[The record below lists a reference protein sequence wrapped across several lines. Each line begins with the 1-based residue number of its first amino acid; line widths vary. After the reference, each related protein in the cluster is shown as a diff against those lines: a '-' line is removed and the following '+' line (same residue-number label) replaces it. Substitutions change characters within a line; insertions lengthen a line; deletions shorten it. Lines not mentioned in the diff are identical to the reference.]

1 MADKIQQ
8 VTYYIGKIPNKVGEG
23 ARLLKAVS
31 EAGVSLAGFLGY
43 PKSARKTEIVL
54 IVDDKAP
61 KLGPIAKK
69 AGVELGKKKKALLA
83 TGGDR
88 TGVGA
93 ETTAKLAAKGINVV
107 SLHAL
112 GGAGAYGALIVVA
125 DGDFRKAVKALA

>member
-1 MADKIQQ
+1 MADQIQQ

-61 KLGPIAKK
+61 KLGPIAKPQSSRI
-69 AGVELGKKKKALLA
+69 VEA
-83 TGGDR
+83 
-88 TGVGA
+88 
-93 ETTAKLAAKGINVV
+93 
-107 SLHAL
+107 
-112 GGAGAYGALIVVA
+112 GGAAIGGRDNSARPTQGAAEIDHVSNA
-125 DGDFRKAVKALA
+125 RRTS